1 MKIKKA
7 VITAAG
13 LGTRFLPATKVM
25 PKPMLPVF
33 DKPTIQY
40 IMEEIKTSGID
51 KVAIIVSPDSNII
64 KEHFSKNAVLE
75 DSLKNMSKTDLL
87 DIYNQTL
94 DFCEIEFVV
103 QKKPNGLAHA
113 LLVAEDF
120 VNNEPF
126 ALLMGDEIYL
136 NDGKNPSCL
145 DTLIKEYLSTG
156 VSQVNTMSV
165 FGDDVSKY
173 GNLLIE
179 DTIDGKLKVLDLV
192 EKPSL
197 QDAFSNYGSLG
208 RYVLSPT
215 IFKHIKDTMP
225 NTDKEVFLTDAL
237 RSLSKTEGLYACE
250 FTDER
255 FDIGDKLGYVK
266 ANVVYALKNQNI
278 SDDLKIWLKNIANW
292 FPL

>member
-40 IMEEIKTSGID
+40 IMEEIKTSGIE

-64 KEHFSKNAVLE
+64 REHFSKNAVLE
-75 DSLKNMSKTDLL
+75 NSLKNTLKTDLL

-94 DFCEIEFVV
+94 DFCEIEFIV
-103 QKKPNGLAHA
+103 QKIPNGLAHA

-120 VNNEPF
+120 VDNEPF

-136 NDGKNPSCL
+136 NDGKNPTCL
-145 DTLIKEYLSTG
+145 DTLINQYTLTG
-156 VSQVNTMSV
+156 ISQVNTMSV

-173 GNLLIE
+173 GNLLVE
-179 DTIDGKLKVLDLV
+179 DTVDGKIRVLDLI

-197 QDAFSNYGSLG
+197 EDAFSNYGSLG

-215 IFKHIKDTMP
+215 FFKYIKQTLP

-237 RSLSKTEGLYACE
+237 RALAENEGLYACD

-266 ANVVYALKNQNI
+266 ANVVYALKNQTI
-278 SDDLKIWLKNIANW
+278 SEDLKNWLKDLAKD
-292 FPL
+292 L

>member
-94 DFCEIEFVV
+94 DFCEIEFIV
-103 QKKPNGLAHA
+103 QKTPNGLAHA

-278 SDDLKIWLKNIANW
+278 SDDLKIWLKNIAKD
-292 FPL
+292 L

>member
-1 MKIKKA
+1 
-7 VITAAG
+7 
-13 LGTRFLPATKVM
+13 M

-94 DFCEIEFVV
+94 DFCEIEFIV
-103 QKKPNGLAHA
+103 QKTPNGLAHA

-179 DTIDGKLKVLDLV
+179 DTIDGNLKVLDLV

-278 SDDLKIWLKNIANW
+278 SDDLKIWLKNIAKD
-292 FPL
+292 L